1 MGRISQCKSL
11 APLFAGPLREASGRS
26 CRGEYK
32 QEATDAMRA
41 LRRQSLACLRQ
52 KICTLMEAVMKTWP
66 DPEDEH
72 EEEPEPKHEEE
83 EEPLRCMS
91 TSRTGVKQ
99 FENFNPP

>member
-1 MGRISQCKSL
+1 
-11 APLFAGPLREASGRS
+11 
-26 CRGEYK
+26 
-32 QEATDAMRA
+32 
-41 LRRQSLACLRQ
+41 
-52 KICTLMEAVMKTWP
+52 MEAAMETWP

-99 FENFNPP
+99 FENSTHHDRGSVSRRL

>member
-1 MGRISQCKSL
+1 
-11 APLFAGPLREASGRS
+11 
-26 CRGEYK
+26 
-32 QEATDAMRA
+32 
-41 LRRQSLACLRQ
+41 
-52 KICTLMEAVMKTWP
+52 MKTWP

-99 FENFNPP
+99 FENSTHHDRGSVSRRL